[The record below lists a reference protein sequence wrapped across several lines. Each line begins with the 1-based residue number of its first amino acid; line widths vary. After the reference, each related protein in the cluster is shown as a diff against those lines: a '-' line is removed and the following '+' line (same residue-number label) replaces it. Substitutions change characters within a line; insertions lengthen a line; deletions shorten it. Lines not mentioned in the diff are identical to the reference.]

1 MSPRWSGCAPVL
13 RPACL
18 PGPAGLLRAAILL
31 LFCLAAGTASAAQ
44 TLALAVATYR
54 PPEHSLQQ
62 WQPLADY
69 LTEKLNG
76 PQVVLVALS
85 HDEIRDRLARQ
96 TVDVVIT
103 EASDYV
109 MLRNRNPLTALL
121 ATRVPQY
128 QGKRMIGSGG
138 VIFARSAR
146 DDIGGL
152 AQLPGKR
159 IAAVHPA
166 SLGGY
171 QAQLMSLAQE
181 GIARE
186 ALGPVRFVGGAHD
199 QVVDAVLAGEADVG
213 FARSGLLEA
222 LIAEGRLEAG
232 ALKVLNAQDLPSY
245 PYALSTRLYPEWPV
259 FAAAHLKPELARRIA
274 AALMTLEPDQAAAVA
289 AGIAGFEPAADYSP
303 VENLLRSLRLPP
315 YDLTPAF
322 SLADVWARHRT
333 AILLGGASIL
343 AIAGLA
349 LALGRINVRLRAE
362 KLTLEQARQALSLSD
377 QRNRETLTTL
387 AQTLA
392 ELESERTRLDNIIWG
407 TGACS
412 WEWDIAT
419 ATVRMNERWANFVG
433 HRLDELLP
441 TTIETWRRFVHPED
455 LIRAEAALRRHLD
468 GDIDHYEC
476 EYRLHRRDGAWR
488 WVLDRGRIVE
498 RDRAGKPLRM
508 VGTHT
513 DIQRLKEQESALHS
527 LAHLDPLT
535 QLPNR
540 RLFSDRLR
548 HALAR
553 AVRGGARLAVC
564 FIDLDAFK
572 PINDRLGH
580 DAGDRVLIEIGERLR
595 RTLRGADSV
604 ARIGGDEFAL
614 LIEDAADVGEDLLPL
629 LERCLSAISQPI
641 AIGEHRVV
649 VSASIGVA
657 LFPQHGDDEEA
668 LVHAADK
675 AMYAAKALGKNRYCL
690 AAQPPSELPAR
701 PPEAG

>member
-1 MSPRWSGCAPVL
+1 MSRRPPGCARTL
-13 RPACL
+13 CHAW
-18 PGPAGLLRAAILL
+18 LLRVAVLL
-31 LFCLAAGTASAAQ
+31 LVGLVAGTASAAQ
-44 TLALAVATYR
+44 TLTLAVATYR
-54 PPEHSLQQ
+54 PPGHTLQQ

-76 PQVVLVALS
+76 TQVVLLALS

-121 ATRVPQY
+121 ATRVPQHE
-128 QGKRMIGSGG
+128 GKRMIGSGG
-138 VIFARSAR
+138 VIFTRSAR
-146 DDIGGL
+146 DDIDGL
-152 AQLPGKR
+152 AQLAGKR
-159 IAAVHPA
+159 VAAAHPA

-171 QAQLMSLAQE
+171 QAQLMSLAQH
-181 GIARE
+181 GIARD
-186 ALGPVRFVGGAHD
+186 ALGPVRFVGAAHD
-199 QVVDAVLAGEADVG
+199 QVVEAVLAGEADVG

-222 LIAEGRLEAG
+222 LSAEGRLEAG

-259 FAAAHLKPELARRIA
+259 FAAAHLKPEIARRIA
-274 AALMTLEPDQAAAVA
+274 AALMTLEPHQAAAVA

-322 SLADVWARHRT
+322 SLADVWARHRLV
-333 AILLGGASIL
+333 ILLGGASLI

-349 LALGRINVRLRAE
+349 LALARINVRLRAE
-362 KLTLEQARQALSLSD
+362 KLTLEQAQRALALSD

-392 ELESERTRLDNIIWG
+392 ELERERVRLDNIIWG

-412 WEWDIAT
+412 WEWDIA
-419 ATVRMNERWANFVG
+419 AGAVRMNERWANFVG
-433 HRLDELLP
+433 YRLEELLP
-441 TTIETWRRFVHPED
+441 TTIETWQRFVHPDD
-455 LIRAEAALRRHLD
+455 LPRAEAALRRHLD
-468 GDIDHYEC
+468 GEVDHFEC
-476 EYRLHRRDGAWR
+476 EYRLHCRDASWR
-488 WVLDRGRIVE
+488 WVLDRSRIVE
-498 RDRAGKPLRM
+498 RDPDGKPLRM

-513 DIQRLKEQESALHS
+513 DIQRLKDQESALHS

-553 AVRGGARLAVC
+553 AVRGGQRLAVC
-564 FIDLDAFK
+564 FIDLDTFK

-580 DAGDRVLIEIGERLR
+580 EAGDRVLIAVSERLR

-614 LIEDAADVGEDLLPL
+614 LIEEAGSVGEDLMPL
-629 LERCLSAISQPI
+629 LERSLCAISQPI
-641 AIGEHRVV
+641 PIGEHVVV

-657 LFPQHGDDEEA
+657 LFPQHGADEEA
-668 LVHAADK
+668 LLHAADK
-675 AMYAAKALGKNRYCL
+675 AMYAAKALGKNRFCM
-690 AAQPPSELPAR
+690 AAQPPADLPAGSAD
-701 PPEAG
+701 AG

>member
-1 MSPRWSGCAPVL
+1 MSRRSSLAGCVHML
-13 RPACL
+13 RLTA
-18 PGPAGLLRAAILL
+18 LL
-31 LFCLAAGTASAAQ
+31 LLCLAAGAAGAAH

-54 PPEHSLQQ
+54 PPGQTLQQ

-76 PQVVLVALS
+76 PRVAVIALS

-128 QGKRMIGSGG
+128 QGKRIIGSGG

-171 QAQLMSLAQE
+171 QAQLMSLAQS
-181 GIARE
+181 GIGRE
-186 ALGPVRFVGGAHD
+186 ALGSVRFVGGAHE

-213 FARSGLLEA
+213 FVRSGLIEA

-232 ALKVLNAQDLPSY
+232 ALKVLNAQALPSY

-259 FAAAHLKPELARRIA
+259 FAAAHLEPELARRIA

-289 AGIAGFEPAADYSP
+289 ADIAGFEPAADYSP
-303 VENLLRSLRLPP
+303 VENLLRGLRLPP

-322 SLADVWARHRT
+322 SLTDVWARHRP
-333 AILLGGASIL
+333 AILLGGFSII

-349 LALGRINVRLRAE
+349 LALARINVRLRAE
-362 KLTLEQARQALSLSD
+362 KLTLEQAQRALGLSD

-387 AQTLA
+387 AQTLD
-392 ELESERTRLDNIIWG
+392 ELECERTRLDNIIWG

-419 ATVRMNERWANFVG
+419 GTVRMNERWANFVG

-441 TTIETWRRFVHPED
+441 TTIETWQRFVHPDD
-455 LIRAEAALRRHLD
+455 LVRAESALRRHLD
-468 GDIDHYEC
+468 GELDHYEC
-476 EYRLHRRDGAWR
+476 EYRLHCRDGSWR
-488 WVLDRGRIVE
+488 WVLDRGRIVG
-498 RDRAGKPLRM
+498 RDADGRPVRM

-513 DIQRLKEQESALHS
+513 DIQRLKDQEKSLHS

-540 RLFSDRLR
+540 RLFSDRLS

-553 AVRGGARLAVC
+553 AARGGRKLALC
-564 FIDLDAFK
+564 FIDLDEFK

-580 DAGDRVLIEIGERLR
+580 EAGDRVLIEIGDRLR

-614 LIEDAADVGEDLLPL
+614 LIEEAADAGEDLLPL
-629 LERCLSAISQPI
+629 LERSLGAIVQPI
-641 AIGEHRVV
+641 RIGEHMVV

-657 LFPQHGDDEEA
+657 LFPQHGSDEEA
-668 LVHAADK
+668 LLHAADK
-675 AMYAAKALGKNRYCL
+675 AMYAAKALGKNRYCI
-690 AAQPPSELPAR
+690 AVEPPSGSPS
-701 PPEAG
+701 